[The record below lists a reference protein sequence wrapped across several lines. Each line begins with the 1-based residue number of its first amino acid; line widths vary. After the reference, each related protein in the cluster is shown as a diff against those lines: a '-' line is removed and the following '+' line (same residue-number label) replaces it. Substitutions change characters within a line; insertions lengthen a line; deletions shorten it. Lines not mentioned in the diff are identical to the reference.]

1 MTREHL
7 AIVSA
12 VLTAV
17 CVVPYLRD
25 VHRGTTRPQ
34 RASWFVFAAVSVVA
48 SVSQLAAGGGAGA
61 WLSAGSAVGFSAV
74 FVVSIRHGVGG
85 WSPVDRVVLVIAI
98 AGVAASVV
106 SNRALVAVVAVV
118 AAEAVA
124 IALTARKAAH
134 DPASETTST
143 WIVDLLAGV
152 VAIAAVAHVS
162 VVDLLYP
169 IHHTL
174 ANAAVLGAIGLGRTR
189 NRPDPLGGTA
199 KLVSHI

>member
-1 MTREHL
+1 M
-7 AIVSA
+7 
-12 VLTAV
+12 
-17 CVVPYLRD
+17 
-25 VHRGTTRPQ
+25 
-34 RASWFVFAAVSVVA
+34 SVVA

-61 WLSAGSAVGFSAV
+61 WLSAGSAVGFTAV

-98 AGVAASVV
+98 AGVVASVV
-106 SNRALVAVVAVV
+106 ANRALVAVVAVIV
-118 AAEAVA
+118 AEVVA
-124 IALTARKAAH
+124 IALTARKAAD

-152 VAIAAVAHVS
+152 VAIAAVTHVS

-189 NRPDPLGGTA
+189 NRPDPLGETA